1 MYKLSIVN
9 DIKKMTI
16 KKLKH
21 FVYENY
27 YRGTIFSIENNYY
40 SIKHQEKKILSFAI
54 KLIEKN
60 T

>member
-1 MYKLSIVN
+1 MMYKLSIVS
-9 DIKKMTI
+9 DIKKMAI

-40 SIKHQEKKILSFAI
+40 SIKRQK
-54 KLIEKN
+54 KN
-60 T
+60 TIICNQIN